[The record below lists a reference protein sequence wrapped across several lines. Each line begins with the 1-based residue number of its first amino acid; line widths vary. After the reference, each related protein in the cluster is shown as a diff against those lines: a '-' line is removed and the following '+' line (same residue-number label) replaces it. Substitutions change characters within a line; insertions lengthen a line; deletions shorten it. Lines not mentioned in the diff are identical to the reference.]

1 MGSDF
6 RELFQTEEEQAEHR
20 FVRFSC
26 RSQLDRER
34 VVKGLPFE
42 EIKATA
48 ARLAKR
54 WDCPTVD
61 VQVAR
66 ERRAAPHVPYEPGC
80 DRGGLDVWFDE
91 EWVNVCEPD
100 LPPCGRDDTE
110 GMSEAEYRR
119 AYPKCRPRTVAEAMD
134 EEERDAAC
142 RRKRR
147 AVRKAGTKVVRVK

>member
-66 ERRAAPHVPYEPGC
+66 ERRAAPHVPVFAVYSRAKETLT
-80 DRGGLDVWFDE
+80 RTFGGL
-91 EWVNVCEPD
+91 
-100 LPPCGRDDTE
+100 
-110 GMSEAEYRR
+110 
-119 AYPKCRPRTVAEAMD
+119 
-134 EEERDAAC
+134 
-142 RRKRR
+142 
-147 AVRKAGTKVVRVK
+147 